1 MKFGVNSRAHI
12 DSWKDMAVAEDS
24 GSPAYG
30 LRFANALQRYLRNDD
45 FGGRAYHAHQDRHRH
60 RRSQQSD
67 RAGHSAF
74 YRDHQ
79 PTCTGARDA
88 RGWNRIH
95 RPQHDG
101 LSPVR
106 LDDLREHVRICR
118 ALLCGGEVLFREGI
132 GKPVPLSC

>member
-1 MKFGVNSRAHI
+1 MVY
-12 DSWKDMAVAEDS
+12 DSQMRYSDIYATMTLVAEHT
-24 GSPAYG
+24 
-30 LRFANALQRYLRNDD
+30 
-45 FGGRAYHAHQDRHRH
+45 HAHQDRHRH

-67 RAGHSAF
+67 RAGRSAF